1 MFCGHKGLTGKLD
14 TGNTI
19 VNFIFPLYILGS
31 LLTAVLSVICQLQ
44 VYQVYQG

>member
-1 MFCGHKGLTGKLD
+1 MNKINDDIKDIVCLMFCGHKGLTGKLD

-31 LLTAVLSVICQLQ
+31 
-44 VYQVYQG
+44 